1 MHSLLRLI
9 LPVLAL
15 TAVSAA
21 AAAAPLVL
29 PFDFSRSA
37 LALSVTVRG
46 TPLHVLLDT
55 GVNPSVID
63 LRQADALG
71 ISVDRGDG
79 GEATG
84 FGDGRGAAIFP
95 SHIDRLRIAGR
106 DFAPVEA
113 LATDMT
119 GISAGYGRRLDAIL
133 GYSFLSDK
141 TVLVDYPRR
150 LLAFLDDGAEAAPLT
165 SGCRTRWSTPL
176 TLVDS
181 FPVIP
186 DFRFGDATAPVSL
199 DTGSN
204 GGIALFRSALALPG
218 LQSALSEQGSVTHA
232 GARGAAKAKTYA
244 LAAPVGFGPFTLPAG
259 QAVMLHKMEGSAD
272 TRVAN
277 VGNTLLEALHLTVLF
292 DYRAGRMTFYGD
304 CPGRS

>member
-1 MHSLLRLI
+1 MHSLLRHI

-15 TAVSAA
+15 TVTSA

-63 LRQADALG
+63 LARADALG
-71 ISVDRGDG
+71 IGVDRGDG

-95 SHIDRLRIAGR
+95 SRIDGLRIAGR
-106 DFAPVEA
+106 DFTPVEA
-113 LATDMT
+113 LATDMA
-119 GISAGYGRRLDAIL
+119 GISAGYGRRLDAVL

-150 LLAFLDDGAEAAPLT
+150 LLAFLDDAAEAVPLT
-165 SGCRTRWSTPL
+165 SGCRSRWSTPL

-186 DFRFGDATAPVSL
+186 DFRFGDTTAPVSL

-204 GGIALFRSALALPG
+204 GGIALFQSALALPG
-218 LQSALSEQGSVTHA
+218 LQSALSEQGSVSHA

-244 LAAPVGFGPFTLPAG
+244 LGTPVGFGPFTLPAG

-277 VGNTLLEALHLTVLF
+277 VGNKLLDALHLTVLF